1 MKLSII
7 CEIFDKLNMDGVEVM
22 SRTETRGRY
31 TFTDPNLQDPILY
44 DVKIY
49 RQYKNPDND
58 LEDYLAVNFGLAE
71 NKGETIVSDGIY
83 LQSEQHGFGL
93 TNAANQFFVYNKLL
107 ACIKDYWSHSG
118 LPMFIEFSGSIS
130 AMNITYDKLLS
141 RAGKIDPLFQFVPF
155 DDEVY
160 IRADIARSLPAEL
173 NASSRLDHA
182 ERAHRERIDSL
193 KAQKQRWR
201 KFDKDNMFY

>member
-7 CEIFDKLNMDGVEVM
+7 CEVFDKLNMDGVEVM

-44 DVKIY
+44 VVKIY
-49 RQYKNPDND
+49 RHYKQPEDY
-58 LEDYLAVNFGLAE
+58 LEDYLAVNYGLAE
-71 NKGETIVSDGIY
+71 DKGKTVVSDGIY
-83 LQSEQHGFGL
+83 LESEQHGFGL

-118 LPMFIEFSGSIS
+118 LPIFIEFSGSIS

-173 NASSRLDHA
+173 NANSMLDRA
-182 ERAHRERIDSL
+182 ERAYRERIDSL

-201 KFDKDNMFY
+201 KFDRGNFY